1 VKEYIVWQVLDQKIS
16 WFYLDMGEYLDLPTD
31 TDRIIRSRVF
41 PGLWLA
47 VVELL
52 PGNMQ
57 GVLPVLQEGVESSEH
72 AAFVQKSA
80 SY

>member
-31 TDRIIRSRVF
+31 TDGIIRSRVF

-57 GVLPVLQEGVESSEH
+57 GVLAVLQ
-72 AAFVQKSA
+72 
-80 SY
+80 